1 MDTCVNKL
9 SDSLY
14 NIANTL
20 IPQNTDN
27 NTHTSIATDPLMELA
42 DQVHKKWRRGECESS
57 ERDTIRNEVI
67 DHLKTSGVSKER
79 TAWANVLREEDSK
92 AVWDKINWKGKF
104 DKNSV
109 SSKPSL
115 PDLADHFMQKGKS
128 VEDSTLLCDVTGDTH
143 VPELDNEISVEE
155 IKNASDR
162 LKDKSSGDG
171 WVRGM
176 VTNLPLCILY
186 ALQILYN
193 AILSQ
198 HCYPTGWRTTLVNEI
213 FKNKGKSEEAKNY
226 RGISLVALLS
236 KLYDIIMCNR
246 FTKWFIPDDA

>member
-27 NTHTSIATDPLMELA
+27 ITHTSIATDPLMELA

-79 TAWANVLREEDSK
+79 TAWANVLREKDSK

-115 PDLADHFMQKGKS
+115 PDLANHIMEKGKS
-128 VEDSTLLCDVTGDTH
+128 VEDSTL
-143 VPELDNEISVEE
+143 
-155 IKNASDR
+155 
-162 LKDKSSGDG
+162 DG
-171 WVRGM
+171 
-176 VTNLPLCILY
+176 
-186 ALQILYN
+186 
-193 AILSQ
+193 
-198 HCYPTGWRTTLVNEI
+198 
-213 FKNKGKSEEAKNY
+213 SEEWL
-226 RGISLVALLS
+226 RTSLFVSCMLS
-236 KLYDIIMCNR
+236 RYSITLSCHSTVIQRDG
-246 FTKWFIPDDA
+246 AQH